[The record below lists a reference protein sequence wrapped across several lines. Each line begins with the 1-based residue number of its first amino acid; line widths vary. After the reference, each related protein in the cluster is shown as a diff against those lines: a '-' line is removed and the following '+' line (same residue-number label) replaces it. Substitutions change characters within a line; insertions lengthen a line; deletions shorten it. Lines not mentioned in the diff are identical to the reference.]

1 VSGSGELAEEAGSTT
16 LPATAGVETVGAT
29 LPTVAGAAVVVVVLH
44 TGNVVEVVEV
54 VEVVDVLVDV
64 LEVEVEVDVVVEVEV
79 EVEVEDVVDVV
90 VVGQS
95 VVVSPAGA
103 ATSIRAL
110 IPVIELVVVSVA
122 VIVWSPTVSRV
133 IVKVPTPSVS
143 VDVAGRPAAD
153 DDVNATSST

>member
-64 LEVEVEVDVVVEVEV
+64 LEVEVEVDVVVEV

>member
-54 VEVVDVLVDV
+54 VDVLVDV
-64 LEVEVEVDVVVEVEV
+64 LEVEVEVDVVVEV